1 MKVAILYQAE
11 AAPTVNG
18 LKKPMKKGGYS
29 DSGADIGYEL
39 KSNGIS
45 VIIPVNSPEIRKDT
59 DWCFPDSVTGIERA
73 LALGANTFWLNT
85 VLYSSHPI
93 VRFQNRS
100 LQFIGQHPET
110 VALYDHKL
118 RTNNLL
124 SDAGLP
130 VPFYH
135 IIDESSLSIQKVQK
149 ITYPSVIK
157 PILGRGSQGVKVIGD
172 SQELI
177 QVARQMFQSKLFG
190 NQLYL
195 EHYLEGQEITITVF
209 PPGMYQVGNQ
219 LVRRN
224 DYWALP
230 PVIRENH
237 QYGIAP
243 YNGVVAVVKN
253 SRAMP
258 SIEVQNKEV
267 QFILAQCQEA
277 AKILQTK
284 APIRID
290 CRADQDGIYQIFDV
304 NLKPNMTGAS
314 RPHRADQDSLTM
326 IAAKELGWTYFDLLN
341 NMLRTRWRLN

>member
-1 MKVAILYQAE
+1 M
-11 AAPTVNG
+11 
-18 LKKPMKKGGYS
+18 
-29 DSGADIGYEL
+29 
-39 KSNGIS
+39 
-45 VIIPVNSPEIRKDT
+45 
-59 DWCFPDSVTGIERA
+59 
-73 LALGANTFWLNT
+73 LA
-85 VLYSSHPI
+85 
-93 VRFQNRS
+93 S
-100 LQFIGQHPET
+100 LFH
-110 VALYDHKL
+110 
-118 RTNNLL
+118 
-124 SDAGLP
+124 
-130 VPFYH
+130 FYH
-135 IIDESSLSIQKVQK
+135 IIDEPSLTIQKVQK

-177 QVARQMFQSKLFG
+177 HVARQMFQSKLFG

-209 PPGMYQVGNQ
+209 PPGIYKLDNQ
-219 LVRRN
+219 SVRRN

-237 QYGIAP
+237 QDGIAP

-290 CRADQDGIYQIFDV
+290 CRADQNGKYQIFDV

>member
-1 MKVAILYQAE
+1 MKVAILYQAD

-130 VPFYH
+130 VPF
-135 IIDESSLSIQKVQK
+135 
-149 ITYPSVIK
+149 
-157 PILGRGSQGVKVIGD
+157 
-172 SQELI
+172 
-177 QVARQMFQSKLFG
+177 
-190 NQLYL
+190 
-195 EHYLEGQEITITVF
+195 
-209 PPGMYQVGNQ
+209 
-219 LVRRN
+219 
-224 DYWALP
+224 LP
-230 PVIRENH
+230 YYR
-237 QYGIAP
+237 
-243 YNGVVAVVKN
+243 
-253 SRAMP
+253 
-258 SIEVQNKEV
+258 
-267 QFILAQCQEA
+267 
-277 AKILQTK
+277 
-284 APIRID
+284 
-290 CRADQDGIYQIFDV
+290 
-304 NLKPNMTGAS
+304 
-314 RPHRADQDSLTM
+314 
-326 IAAKELGWTYFDLLN
+326 
-341 NMLRTRWRLN
+341 